1 MLRKSATPT
10 PAGKASS
17 RQCEHQ
23 TIPIFQHSPL
33 AKVEAVVYSHSPMAT
48 YRVLV
53 SDPISEKGVDAL
65 RNVPG
70 ITVDV
75 NTGLK
80 PEALLKII
88 GDYHGLVVRSQTKVT
103 SEVFA
108 AAKNLKVIGR
118 AGVGVDNIDRT
129 AATDHGVVVMNTP
142 SGNTISTA
150 EHAFTLMLAL
160 ARNIPQAHAS
170 MIAGKWDRKSFE
182 GVELNGKR
190 LAILGMGRIGSEFA
204 KRAQAFGMSVTAYD
218 PFLTAARAQALK
230 VELAQSADEA
240 LAGADVVTLHIPFTA
255 ETRHILN
262 DARLRLMNPGALVVN
277 CARGGLVDEAA
288 AKVLLDTGHLA
299 GIALDVFETEPP
311 AADFPLFAVG
321 KSVFTPHLGASTAE
335 AQENVGIEVAQQVK
349 DFLVTGEIRNAV
361 NMPNLDSHTLES
373 VGPYLDLAYA
383 LGKLLSKIAPA
394 QCDTIRVSYLGPV
407 SELDTEL
414 ITRMTLTGY
423 LAAAHHESQVNLVNA
438 PAVAKTLGLQVTAS
452 TVALAT
458 NCTEL
463 IEVSAVKG
471 DEVCTVAGTFYGKA
485 ARIVHIAG
493 HNVETHPK
501 GRFLFVENDDRPGI
515 VGVIGTTLGGAS
527 VNIANMALSRT
538 EDRSRAVTVIEVDTE
553 PPAQLLETLRASAGI
568 IRVLSFEL

>member
-1 MLRKSATPT
+1 
-10 PAGKASS
+10 
-17 RQCEHQ
+17 
-23 TIPIFQHSPL
+23 
-33 AKVEAVVYSHSPMAT
+33 MAN

-65 RNVPG
+65 RNAPG
-70 ITVDV
+70 IDVDV

-80 PEALLKII
+80 PDELLKII
-88 GDYHGLVVRSQTKVT
+88 GGYHGLVVRSQTKVT
-103 SEVFA
+103 PEVFA

-118 AGVGVDNIDRT
+118 AGVGVDNIDRA

-150 EHAFTLMLAL
+150 EHAFTLMLSL

-182 GVELNGKR
+182 GVEMNGKR
-190 LAILGMGRIGSEFA
+190 LAILGMGRIGTEFA
-204 KRAQAFGMSVTAYD
+204 KRAQAFGMTVVAFD
-218 PFLTAARAQALK
+218 PFLTAARAQSLK
-230 VELAQSADEA
+230 VELAESPEEA
-240 LAGADVVTLHIPFTA
+240 LTGADVVTLHIPLTP
-255 ETRHILN
+255 ETSHIL
-262 DARLRLMNPGALVVN
+262 DEKRLNLMNRGALVVN

-288 AKVLLDTGHLA
+288 AKALLDEGQLA

-311 AADFPLFAVG
+311 TADFPLFGA
-321 KSVFTPHLGASTAE
+321 KKAVFTPHLGASTAE
-335 AQENVGIEVAQQVK
+335 AQENVGIEVAQQVR

-361 NMPNLDSHTLES
+361 NMPNLDSRTLES
-373 VGPYLDLAYA
+373 VGPYLDLANS

-394 QCDTIRVSYLGPV
+394 QCDAIRVSYLGPV

-414 ITRMTLTGY
+414 ITRKTLTGY
-423 LAAAHHESQVNLVNA
+423 LAAAHDEAQVNLVNA
-438 PAVAKTLGLQVTAS
+438 PAVAKALGLQVSES

-485 ARIVHIAG
+485 PRIVHIAG
-493 HNVETHPK
+493 HNVETSPS
-501 GRFLFVENDDRPGI
+501 GCFLFVENDDRPGI
-515 VGVIGTTLGGAS
+515 VGLIGTSLGSAS
-527 VNIANMALSRT
+527 VNIANMALSRDP
-538 EDRSRAVTVIEVDTE
+538 EHSRAVTVIEVDTE
-553 PPAQLLETLRASAGI
+553 PPAALLASLRAAPGI